1 MKTNMIWNLFKV
13 CCLLLACS
21 ALWGGCEREYLWYDA
36 EQKDGVRLLPDRND
50 TTVINTKSLDKWVT
64 HREKVD
70 IVGFA
75 RNVNRRFKVE
85 VVDSLTTIPADRL
98 SFEDTC
104 YIPANETYGWLDF
117 SYAYSEEDTL
127 SLVFRIV
134 ENDNFR
140 PVMMSQIC
148 FILNPYKPGEPFWWQ
163 CNKYM
168 FGSPWTPRLYQLFL
182 QFYHAVEQDNPYVWT
197 TFFEPNLGRD
207 CENIENGIHYVH
219 NWFPRGYIWKAPY
232 DNLLRKFVAR
242 PLYDHLEVH
251 PEDCPENFYMSDPY
265 N

>member
-1 MKTNMIWNLFKV
+1 M
-13 CCLLLACS
+13 S
-21 ALWGGCEREYLWYDA
+21 ALPGMSI
-36 EQKDGVRLLPDRND
+36 GVSRW
-50 TTVINTKSLDKWVT
+50 KWW
-64 HREKVD
+64 
-70 IVGFA
+70 
-75 RNVNRRFKVE
+75 
-85 VVDSLTTIPADRL
+85 DSLTTIPADRL

-148 FILNPYKPGEPFWWQ
+148 FILNPYKPGEPDWWK
-163 CNKYM
+163 CNQYM

-182 QFYHAVEQDNPYVWT
+182 QFYHEVEQNDPYVWT

-207 CENIENGIHYVH
+207 CEDVIYNKHWSKPFFKPYQWN
-219 NWFPRGYIWKAPY
+219 PPY
-232 DNLLRKFVAR
+232 DNLLRRFVAR
-242 PLYDHLEVH
+242 PLYDYLQAH
-251 PEDCPENFYMSDPY
+251 PEDCPENFQMPDPY